1 MTGGS
6 KPPPGAKV
14 VHSTMASRIG
24 VAFWIVLV
32 AVLIAIPYWRDRQ
45 AMRLL
50 TEIYSF
56 VALASLWNLLA
67 GYAGLV
73 SVGQQAFVGLG
84 GYTLYLC
91 ALWAGVNPML
101 GLPLAGLLGGLI
113 SIPIVVLLLKL
124 RGAYFTIG
132 SWVVAELFLQIFQLV
147 PAVGGGSGISLPATV
162 VLSIAKS
169 RSTRESVI
177 YWIFLA
183 LAVAVIGVI
192 VILLRTRYGLALQA
206 IRDNET
212 AAKSNGIDVNRARA
226 VVFVVAAAATA
237 IVGSMIFLQKLSIT
251 PFSAFSI
258 NDWTVNMI
266 FITVIGGV
274 GRVEGPILGTV
285 IYFVLRELGPCCG
298 PVRLAALS
306 ARPPA
311 GARRSAARRTR
322 RGARLAGC
330 ADRVRNRSD
339 WLDHTFTLWWS
350 RFRGCFV
357 PGKSL
362 VHAFA
367 VIASLP
373 RGGREAQHHGRR
385 RGAQYQ
391 PTGAHPQ
398 YSPIGK
404 DDRGAAVRAAAN
416 RRGVDQTG
424 RSAGAARQADGA

>member
-1 MTGGS
+1 VTGGS

-285 IYFVLRELGPCCG
+285 IYFVLREFLADLASTYLIILGVVAIGVMLKAPKG
-298 PVRLAALS
+298 IWGHVADRFGWQLFPL
-306 ARPPA
+306 
-311 GARRSAARRTR
+311 ARR
-322 RGARLAGC
+322 L
-330 ADRVRNRSD
+330 
-339 WLDHTFTLWWS
+339 
-350 RFRGCFV
+350 
-357 PGKSL
+357 
-362 VHAFA
+362 
-367 VIASLP
+367 
-373 RGGREAQHHGRR
+373 
-385 RGAQYQ
+385 
-391 PTGAHPQ
+391 
-398 YSPIGK
+398 
-404 DDRGAAVRAAAN
+404 VRAVQPRAEPVE
-416 RRGVDQTG
+416 GLV
-424 RSAGAARQADGA
+424 

>member
-1 MTGGS
+1 MSDVSGAL
-6 KPPPGAKV
+6 PRAKV
-14 VHSTMASRIG
+14 VHSTFASHVG
-24 VAFWIVLV
+24 VAFWAALV
-32 AVLIAIPYWRDRQ
+32 VALIAIPYWGDRQ
-45 AMRLL
+45 MMRLL

-91 ALWAGVNPML
+91 ALWAGLNPLL
-101 GLPLAGLLGGLI
+101 GLPLAGVIGGVI

-132 SWVVAELFLQIFQLV
+132 SWVVAEVFLQIFQLV

-162 VLSIAKS
+162 VLSISKS

-212 AAKSNGIDVNRARA
+212 AAKSNGIDVNRART

-237 IVGSMIFLQKLSIT
+237 MVGSMIFLQKLSIT

-266 FITVIGGV
+266 FITVIGGI

-285 IYFVLRELGPCCG
+285 IYFVLREFLADLASAYLIILGVVAIGVMLKAPKG
-298 PVRLAALS
+298 IWGYVADRFGWQLFPLARRLVRDAPLRTKPVRA
-306 ARPPA
+306 
-311 GARRSAARRTR
+311 
-322 RGARLAGC
+322 
-330 ADRVRNRSD
+330 
-339 WLDHTFTLWWS
+339 
-350 RFRGCFV
+350 
-357 PGKSL
+357 PG
-362 VHAFA
+362 
-367 VIASLP
+367 
-373 RGGREAQHHGRR
+373 
-385 RGAQYQ
+385 
-391 PTGAHPQ
+391 
-398 YSPIGK
+398 
-404 DDRGAAVRAAAN
+404 
-416 RRGVDQTG
+416 
-424 RSAGAARQADGA
+424 

>member
-1 MTGGS
+1 MSDVSGAL
-6 KPPPGAKV
+6 PRAKV
-14 VHSTMASRIG
+14 VHSTFASHVG
-24 VAFWIVLV
+24 VAFWAALV
-32 AVLIAIPYWRDRQ
+32 VALIAIPYWGDRQ
-45 AMRLL
+45 MMRLL

-91 ALWAGVNPML
+91 ALWAGLNPLL
-101 GLPLAGLLGGLI
+101 GLPLAGVIGGVI

-132 SWVVAELFLQIFQLV
+132 SWVVAEVFLQIFQLV

-162 VLSIAKS
+162 VLSISKS

-212 AAKSNGIDVNRARA
+212 AAKSNGIDVNRART

-237 IVGSMIFLQKLSIT
+237 MVGSMIFLQKLSIT

-266 FITVIGGV
+266 FITVIGGI

-285 IYFVLRELGPCCG
+285 IYFVLREFLADLASAYLIILGVVAIGVMLKAPKG
-298 PVRLAALS
+298 IWGYVADRFGWQLFPLARRLVRDAPFGTKPVRA
-306 ARPPA
+306 
-311 GARRSAARRTR
+311 
-322 RGARLAGC
+322 
-330 ADRVRNRSD
+330 
-339 WLDHTFTLWWS
+339 
-350 RFRGCFV
+350 
-357 PGKSL
+357 PG
-362 VHAFA
+362 
-367 VIASLP
+367 
-373 RGGREAQHHGRR
+373 
-385 RGAQYQ
+385 
-391 PTGAHPQ
+391 
-398 YSPIGK
+398 
-404 DDRGAAVRAAAN
+404 
-416 RRGVDQTG
+416 
-424 RSAGAARQADGA
+424 